1 MTITDSLIFC
11 AFVMIVFF
19 GVIGIT
25 YAFDKREE
33 VEEILK
39 DDKTRSN
46 RPDKE

>member
-11 AFVMIVFF
+11 AFVIIVFF

-33 VEEILK
+33 AEERLK
-39 DDKTRSN
+39 DDQTGSN
-46 RPDKE
+46 KSNP

>member
-33 VEEILK
+33 TEEILN
-39 DDKTRSN
+39 DDQTGSTKSN
-46 RPDKE
+46 P